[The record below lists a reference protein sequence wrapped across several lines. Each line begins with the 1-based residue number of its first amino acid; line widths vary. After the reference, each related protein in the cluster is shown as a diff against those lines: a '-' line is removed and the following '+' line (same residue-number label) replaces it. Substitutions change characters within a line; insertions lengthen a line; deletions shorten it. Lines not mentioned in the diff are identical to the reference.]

1 MRSLYPWPLFPPD
14 LDPPAARSLSLQ
26 LALQTWLDS
35 CQVIHSLQQ
44 KMTDIGATDNPMQ
57 EIEGIS
63 DQLQKF
69 LLFSLE
75 NPFSKKPG
83 TLDKLC
89 FYCEELL
96 RASNVQEREEIG
108 NLLDLM
114 RDAALSFRA
123 LMLSWKRK
131 LPPSFILLTNMEH
144 LHSVLNQRLRE
155 FFDALYPFF
164 AEARSD
170 ENVLF
175 FLIEHKEQLNRFLSP
190 KKTETLLGRLYPAGP
205 THLRVILCEGYT
217 RRGFS
222 DFYAQHESLI
232 ESIEWASDET
242 PCITKVLS
250 NFGFF

>member
-1 MRSLYPWPLFPPD
+1 MRSLYPWPLFPSN

-26 LALQTWLDS
+26 LALQAWINS
-35 CQVIHSLQQ
+35 CQVIQSLQQ
-44 KMTDIGATDNPMQ
+44 KMSEIGSSDNPMQ
-57 EIEGIS
+57 EIDAIS
-63 DQLQKF
+63 SELQKF

-89 FYCEELL
+89 FYCDELL
-96 RASNVQEREEIG
+96 RASQAQERDEIET
-108 NLLDLM
+108 LLDEM

-123 LMLSWKRK
+123 LMISWKRK

-144 LHSVLNQRLRE
+144 LHSVLMQRLRE
-155 FFDALYPFF
+155 FYDALYPFF
-164 AEARSD
+164 AEAKSD

-175 FLIEHKEQLNRFLSP
+175 YLIEYKDHLNRFLHP
-190 KKTETLLGRLYPAGP
+190 KKIETLLSRLYRSGP
-205 THLRVILCEGYT
+205 THLRAILCEGYT

-232 ESIEWASDET
+232 ESIEWTADECT
-242 PCITKVLS
+242 PTLH
-250 NFGFF
+250 

>member
-26 LALQTWLDS
+26 LALQEWLSS
-35 CQVIHSLQQ
+35 CQVILSLQQ
-44 KMTDIGATDNPMQ
+44 KMSEIGATDRPIQ
-57 EIEGIS
+57 EIEDVS
-63 DQLQKF
+63 QQLQKF

-89 FYCEELL
+89 FYCDELM
-96 RASNVQEREEIG
+96 RASQCQNRDEIG
-108 NLLDLM
+108 ALLDQM

-123 LMLSWKRK
+123 LIISWKRTP
-131 LPPSFILLTNMEH
+131 PPSFILLTNIDH
-144 LHSVLNQRLRE
+144 LYSVLMQ
-155 FFDALYPFF
+155 ALKDFYEALFPFF

-175 FLIEHKEQLNRFLSP
+175 YLIENKEEFNRNLHPEKIEQLLS
-190 KKTETLLGRLYPAGP
+190 RLYPSGSA
-205 THLRVILCEGYT
+205 HLRAILCEGYT

-222 DFYAQHESLI
+222 DFYLKHESLI
-232 ESIEWASDET
+232 ESIEWTADKCT
-242 PCITKVLS
+242 PTSILR
-250 NFGFF
+250 